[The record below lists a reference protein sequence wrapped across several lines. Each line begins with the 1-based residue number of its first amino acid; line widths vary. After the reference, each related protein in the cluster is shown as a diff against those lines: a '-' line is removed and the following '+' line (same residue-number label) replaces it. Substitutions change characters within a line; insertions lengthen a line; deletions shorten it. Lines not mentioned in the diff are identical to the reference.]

1 MFKIPTAKDAVNQ
14 DRNRQVIFV
23 PNGRK
28 YTDKNEYKVLLYKLS
43 NKENLVDIINFDKRT
58 LNYNGIN
65 IEYGDIHVF
74 DTLVNIRNFIKV
86 FIALRPFLEH
96 YNKID
101 LFPSEY
107 IFHVIDDEGQY
118 DLDDF
123 IIKDK
128 ENVSFFSYIN
138 YIWVPCYNE
147 SSEDEGKNDSVKLM
161 ESASLIK
168 IHERLRRFKDLLFR
182 KDVPEDDEIE
192 VFINNLGRERMR
204 ESLLELF
211 YIMEKQNYVHY
222 ELASPPKDR
231 YESSMEV
238 YNELRKKF
246 PSY

>member
-43 NKENLVDIINFDKRT
+43 NRENLVDIINFDKRT

-65 IEYGDIHVF
+65 IEYIDIHVF
-74 DTLVNIRNFIKV
+74 DTLVDIRNFV
-86 FIALRPFLEH
+86 NTFIALRPFLEH
-96 YNKID
+96 CSKID

-147 SSEDEGKNDSVKLM
+147 SSEDEDKNDSVKLM
-161 ESASLIK
+161 ESASISIIL
-168 IHERLRRFKDLLFR
+168 ERLRRFKDLLYR

-192 VFINNLGRERMR
+192 VFINNLGRERMTD
-204 ESLLELF
+204 SLSKLF
-211 YIMEKQNYVHY
+211 YIIEKPNYDH
-222 ELASPPKDR
+222 SKDR

>member
-23 PNGRK
+23 PNVRK

-74 DTLVNIRNFIKV
+74 DTLVIIRNFMNL
-86 FIALRPFLEH
+86 FIALRPFLEL
-96 YNKID
+96 YDKIH

-138 YIWVPCYNE
+138 YNWIPYYNE
-147 SSEDEGKNDSVKLM
+147 SSEDEDKNDSVKLM
-161 ESASLIK
+161 ESASISIIL
-168 IHERLRRFKDLLFR
+168 ERLRRFKDLLYR

-204 ESLLELF
+204 ESLSKLF
-211 YIMEKQNYVHY
+211 YIIENPNCIQ
-222 ELASPPKDR
+222 SIDR

>member
-28 YTDKNEYKVLLYKLS
+28 YTYKNEYKVLLYKLS

-65 IEYGDIHVF
+65 IEYIDIHVF
-74 DTLVNIRNFIKV
+74 DTLVDIRNFVNV
-86 FIALRPFLEH
+86 FIALRPLLEH
-96 YNKID
+96 YSKRD
-101 LFPSEY
+101 LFPMEY
-107 IFHVIDDEGQY
+107 VFHVIDDEGQY
-118 DLDDF
+118 ELDDF
-123 IIKDK
+123 IVKDK

-138 YIWVPCYNE
+138 YNWIPYYNE
-147 SSEDEGKNDSVKLM
+147 SKEDKDKNDSVKLM
-161 ESASLIK
+161 ESASISIIL
-168 IHERLRRFKDLLFR
+168 ERLRRFKDLWFR

-204 ESLLELF
+204 ESLSKLF
-211 YIMEKQNYVHY
+211 YIIENPNYVH
-222 ELASPPKDR
+222 SKDR

>member
-23 PNGRK
+23 PNVRK

-74 DTLVNIRNFIKV
+74 DTLVTIRNFMNL

-96 YNKID
+96 YSKIN

-138 YIWVPCYNE
+138 YNWIPYYNE
-147 SSEDEGKNDSVKLM
+147 SSEDEDKNDSVKLM
-161 ESASLIK
+161 ESASISIIL
-168 IHERLRRFKDLLFR
+168 ERLRRFKDLLYR

-204 ESLLELF
+204 ESLSKLF
-211 YIMEKQNYVHY
+211 YIIENPNYVH
-222 ELASPPKDR
+222 SKDR

>member
-65 IEYGDIHVF
+65 IEYGYIHVF
-74 DTLVNIRNFIKV
+74 DTLVDIRNFV
-86 FIALRPFLEH
+86 NTFIALRPFLEH
-96 YNKID
+96 CSKID

-147 SSEDEGKNDSVKLM
+147 SSEDEDKNDSVKLM
-161 ESASLIK
+161 ESASISIIL
-168 IHERLRRFKDLLFR
+168 ERLRRFKDLLYR

-192 VFINNLGRERMR
+192 VFINNLGRERMTD
-204 ESLLELF
+204 SLSKLF
-211 YIMEKQNYVHY
+211 YIIENPNYIQ
-222 ELASPPKDR
+222 SIDR

>member
-28 YTDKNEYKVLLYKLS
+28 YTDKNKYKVLLYKLS
-43 NKENLVDIINFDKRT
+43 NRENLVDIINFDKRT

-65 IEYGDIHVF
+65 IEYIDIHVF
-74 DTLVNIRNFIKV
+74 DTLVDIRNFV
-86 FIALRPFLEH
+86 NTFIALRPFLEH
-96 YNKID
+96 CSKID

-147 SSEDEGKNDSVKLM
+147 SSEDEDKNDSVKLM
-161 ESASLIK
+161 ESASIFIIL
-168 IHERLRRFKDLLFR
+168 ERLRRFKDLLYR

-192 VFINNLGRERMR
+192 VFINNLGRERMTD
-204 ESLLELF
+204 SLSKLF
-211 YIMEKQNYVHY
+211 YIIEKPNYNH
-222 ELASPPKDR
+222 SKDR

>member
-74 DTLVNIRNFIKV
+74 DTLVIIRNFMNL
-86 FIALRPFLEH
+86 FIALRPFLDH
-96 YNKID
+96 YSKIN

-138 YIWVPCYNE
+138 YNWIPYYNE
-147 SSEDEGKNDSVKLM
+147 SSEDEDKNDSVKLM
-161 ESASLIK
+161 ESASISIIL
-168 IHERLRRFKDLLFR
+168 ERLRRFKDLLYR

-204 ESLLELF
+204 ESLSKLF
-211 YIMEKQNYVHY
+211 YIIENPNYIQ
-222 ELASPPKDR
+222 SIDR

>member
-23 PNGRK
+23 PNVRK
-28 YTDKNEYKVLLYKLS
+28 YTDKYEYKVLLYKLS

-74 DTLVNIRNFIKV
+74 DTLVNIRNFV
-86 FIALRPFLEH
+86 NTFIALRPFLEH

-138 YIWVPCYNE
+138 YNWIPYYNE
-147 SSEDEGKNDSVKLM
+147 SSEDEDKNDSVKLM
-161 ESASLIK
+161 ESASISIIL
-168 IHERLRRFKDLLFR
+168 ERLRRFKDLLYR

-204 ESLLELF
+204 ESLSKLF
-211 YIMEKQNYVHY
+211 YIIESPNYVHR
-222 ELASPPKDR
+222 KDR

>member
-1 MFKIPTAKDAVNQ
+1 M
-14 DRNRQVIFV
+14 
-23 PNGRK
+23 
-28 YTDKNEYKVLLYKLS
+28 LYKLS
-43 NKENLVDIINFDKRT
+43 NRENLVDIINFDKRT

-65 IEYGDIHVF
+65 IEYIDIHVF
-74 DTLVNIRNFIKV
+74 DTLVDIRNFV
-86 FIALRPFLEH
+86 NTFIALRPFLEH
-96 YNKID
+96 CSKID

-147 SSEDEGKNDSVKLM
+147 SSEDEDKNDSVKLM
-161 ESASLIK
+161 ESASIFIIL
-168 IHERLRRFKDLLFR
+168 ERLRRFKDLLYR

-192 VFINNLGRERMR
+192 VFINNLGRERMTD
-204 ESLLELF
+204 SLSKLF
-211 YIMEKQNYVHY
+211 YIIEKPNYNH
-222 ELASPPKDR
+222 SKDR

>member
-28 YTDKNEYKVLLYKLS
+28 YIDKNEYKVLLYKLS

-74 DTLVNIRNFIKV
+74 DTPVNIRNFVNV

-96 YNKID
+96 YSKIY
-101 LFPSEY
+101 LFPMEY
-107 IFHVIDDEGQY
+107 VFHVIDDEGQY

-161 ESASLIK
+161 ESASISIIL
-168 IHERLRRFKDLLFR
+168 ERLRRFKDLLYR

-204 ESLLELF
+204 ESLSMLF
-211 YIMEKQNYVHY
+211 YIIENLNYVH
-222 ELASPPKDR
+222 SKDR

>member
-43 NKENLVDIINFDKRT
+43 NRENLVDIINFDKRT

-65 IEYGDIHVF
+65 IEYIDIHVF
-74 DTLVNIRNFIKV
+74 DTLVDIRNFV
-86 FIALRPFLEH
+86 NTFIALRPFLEH
-96 YNKID
+96 CSKID

-147 SSEDEGKNDSVKLM
+147 SSEDEDKNDSVKLM
-161 ESASLIK
+161 ESASIFIIL
-168 IHERLRRFKDLLFR
+168 ERLRRFKDLLYR

-192 VFINNLGRERMR
+192 VFINNLGRERMTD
-204 ESLLELF
+204 SLLKLF
-211 YIMEKQNYVHY
+211 YIIEKPNYCH
-222 ELASPPKDR
+222 SKDC

>member
-1 MFKIPTAKDAVNQ
+1 MNLM
-14 DRNRQVIFV
+14 
-23 PNGRK
+23 
-28 YTDKNEYKVLLYKLS
+28 YKVLLYKLS

-74 DTLVNIRNFIKV
+74 DTLVNIRNFMNV
-86 FIALRPFLEH
+86 FIALRPFLVRCS
-96 YNKID
+96 KLT

-147 SSEDEGKNDSVKLM
+147 SSEGEDENDSVKLM
-161 ESASLIK
+161 ESASIFIIL
-168 IHERLRRFKDLLFR
+168 ERLRRFKDLLYR

-192 VFINNLGRERMR
+192 VFINNLGRERMTD
-204 ESLLELF
+204 SLSKLF
-211 YIMEKQNYVHY
+211 YIIEKPNYNH
-222 ELASPPKDR
+222 SKDR

>member
-1 MFKIPTAKDAVNQ
+1 MFKIPTAKDAANQ

-23 PNGRK
+23 PNVRK

-74 DTLVNIRNFIKV
+74 DTLVNIRNFMNV

-96 YNKID
+96 YSKID

-128 ENVSFFSYIN
+128 ENVTFFSYFN
-138 YIWVPCYNE
+138 NNWVPCYNE
-147 SSEDEGKNDSVKLM
+147 SSEDEDKNDSVKLM
-161 ESASLIK
+161 EGASISIIL
-168 IHERLRRFKDLLFR
+168 ERLRRFKDLLYR
-182 KDVPEDDEIE
+182 TGVPEDDEIE

-204 ESLLELF
+204 ESLSRLF
-211 YIMEKQNYVHY
+211 YIIENPNYVH
-222 ELASPPKDR
+222 SKDR

>member
-65 IEYGDIHVF
+65 IEYGYIHVF
-74 DTLVNIRNFIKV
+74 DTLVTIRNFMNL
-86 FIALRPFLEH
+86 FIALRPFMEH
-96 YNKID
+96 YSKIN

-138 YIWVPCYNE
+138 YNWIPYYNE
-147 SSEDEGKNDSVKLM
+147 SSEDEDKNDSVKLM
-161 ESASLIK
+161 ESASISIIL
-168 IHERLRRFKDLLFR
+168 ERLRRFKDLLYR

-204 ESLLELF
+204 ESLSKLF
-211 YIMEKQNYVHY
+211 YIIENPNYIH
-222 ELASPPKDR
+222 SIDR

>member
-65 IEYGDIHVF
+65 IEYGYIHVF
-74 DTLVNIRNFIKV
+74 DTLVTIRNFMNL

-96 YNKID
+96 YSKID

-138 YIWVPCYNE
+138 YFWVPCYNE
-147 SSEDEGKNDSVKLM
+147 SSEDEDKNDSVKLM
-161 ESASLIK
+161 ESASISIIL
-168 IHERLRRFKDLLFR
+168 ERLRRFKDLLYR

-204 ESLLELF
+204 ESLSKLF
-211 YIMEKQNYVHY
+211 YIIENPNHVH
-222 ELASPPKDR
+222 SKDR

>member
-65 IEYGDIHVF
+65 IEYGYIHVF
-74 DTLVNIRNFIKV
+74 DTLVIIRNFMNL

-96 YNKID
+96 YSKID

-138 YIWVPCYNE
+138 YFWVPCYNE
-147 SSEDEGKNDSVKLM
+147 SSEDEDKNDSVKLM
-161 ESASLIK
+161 ESASISIIL
-168 IHERLRRFKDLLFR
+168 ERLRRFKDLLYR

-204 ESLLELF
+204 ESLSKLF
-211 YIMEKQNYVHY
+211 YIIENPNYIQ
-222 ELASPPKDR
+222 SIDR

>member
-65 IEYGDIHVF
+65 IEYGYIHVF
-74 DTLVNIRNFIKV
+74 DTLVDIRNFVNV
-86 FIALRPFLEH
+86 FIALRPSLEH
-96 YNKID
+96 YSKID

-118 DLDDF
+118 ELDDF
-123 IIKDK
+123 IVKDK

-147 SSEDEGKNDSVKLM
+147 SKEDEDKNDSVKLM
-161 ESASLIK
+161 ESASISIIL
-168 IHERLRRFKDLLFR
+168 ERLRRFKDLLYR

-204 ESLLELF
+204 ESLSKLF
-211 YIMEKQNYVHY
+211 YIIENPNYIQ
-222 ELASPPKDR
+222 SIDR

>member
-23 PNGRK
+23 PNVRK

-74 DTLVNIRNFIKV
+74 DTLVTIRNFMNL
-86 FIALRPFLEH
+86 FIALRPFMEH
-96 YNKID
+96 YSKIN

-138 YIWVPCYNE
+138 YNWIPYYNE
-147 SSEDEGKNDSVKLM
+147 SSEDEDKNDSVKLM
-161 ESASLIK
+161 ESASISIIL
-168 IHERLRRFKDLLFR
+168 ERLRRFKDLLYR

-204 ESLLELF
+204 ESLSKLF
-211 YIMEKQNYVHY
+211 YIIENRNYVH
-222 ELASPPKDR
+222 SKDR

>member
-65 IEYGDIHVF
+65 IEYGYIHVF
-74 DTLVNIRNFIKV
+74 DTLVTIRNFMNL

-138 YIWVPCYNE
+138 YNWIPYYNE
-147 SSEDEGKNDSVKLM
+147 SSEDEDKNDSVKLM
-161 ESASLIK
+161 ESASISIIL
-168 IHERLRRFKDLLFR
+168 ERLRRFKDLLYR

-204 ESLLELF
+204 ESLSMLFNIIENLE
-211 YIMEKQNYVHY
+211 YVH
-222 ELASPPKDR
+222 SKDR

>member
-23 PNGRK
+23 PNVRK

-74 DTLVNIRNFIKV
+74 DTLVIIRNFMNL
-86 FIALRPFLEH
+86 FIALRPFLDH
-96 YNKID
+96 YSKIN

-138 YIWVPCYNE
+138 YNWIPYYNE
-147 SSEDEGKNDSVKLM
+147 SSEDEDKNDSVKLM
-161 ESASLIK
+161 ESASISIIL
-168 IHERLRRFKDLLFR
+168 ERLRRFKDLLYR

-204 ESLLELF
+204 ESLSKLF
-211 YIMEKQNYVHY
+211 YIIENPNYIQ
-222 ELASPPKDR
+222 SIDR

>member
-65 IEYGDIHVF
+65 IEYGYIHVF
-74 DTLVNIRNFIKV
+74 DTLVDIRNFVNV
-86 FIALRPFLEH
+86 FIALRPSLEH
-96 YNKID
+96 YSKID

-138 YIWVPCYNE
+138 YNWVPCYNE
-147 SSEDEGKNDSVKLM
+147 SSEDEDKNDSVKLM
-161 ESASLIK
+161 ESASISIIL
-168 IHERLRRFKDLLFR
+168 ERLRRFKDLLYR

-204 ESLLELF
+204 ESLSKLF
-211 YIMEKQNYVHY
+211 YIIENPNYIQ
-222 ELASPPKDR
+222 SIDR

>member
-23 PNGRK
+23 PNVRK

-74 DTLVNIRNFIKV
+74 DTLVTIRNFMNL
-86 FIALRPFLEH
+86 FIALRPFLDH

-138 YIWVPCYNE
+138 YNWIPYYNE
-147 SSEDEGKNDSVKLM
+147 SSEDEDKNDSVKLM
-161 ESASLIK
+161 ESASISIIL
-168 IHERLRRFKDLLFR
+168 ERLRRFKDLLYR

-204 ESLLELF
+204 ESLSKLF
-211 YIMEKQNYVHY
+211 YIIENRNYVH
-222 ELASPPKDR
+222 SKDR

>member
-23 PNGRK
+23 PNVRK

-74 DTLVNIRNFIKV
+74 DTLVTIRNFMNL
-86 FIALRPFLEH
+86 FIALRPFLDH
-96 YNKID
+96 YNKIN

-138 YIWVPCYNE
+138 YNWIPYYNE
-147 SSEDEGKNDSVKLM
+147 SSEDEDKNDSVKLM
-161 ESASLIK
+161 ESASISIIL
-168 IHERLRRFKDLLFR
+168 ERLRRFKDLLYR

-204 ESLLELF
+204 ESLSKLF
-211 YIMEKQNYVHY
+211 YIIENPNYIQ
-222 ELASPPKDR
+222 SIDR

>member
-1 MFKIPTAKDAVNQ
+1 MFKLPTAKDAVNL

-23 PNGRK
+23 PNVRK

-74 DTLVNIRNFIKV
+74 DTLVNIRNFMNV
-86 FIALRPFLEH
+86 FIALRPFLVRCS
-96 YNKID
+96 KLT

-107 IFHVIDDEGQY
+107 TFHVIDDEGQY

-138 YIWVPCYNE
+138 YNWIPYYNE
-147 SSEDEGKNDSVKLM
+147 SSEDEDKNDSVKLM
-161 ESASLIK
+161 ESASISIIL
-168 IHERLRRFKDLLFR
+168 ERLRRFKDLLYR

-192 VFINNLGRERMR
+192 VFINNLGREKMR
-204 ESLLELF
+204 ESLSKLF
-211 YIMEKQNYVHY
+211 YIIENPNYVH
-222 ELASPPKDR
+222 PKDR

>member
-1 MFKIPTAKDAVNQ
+1 MFKLPTAKDAVNL

-23 PNGRK
+23 PNVRK

-65 IEYGDIHVF
+65 IEYIDIHVF
-74 DTLVNIRNFIKV
+74 DTLVDIRNFV
-86 FIALRPFLEH
+86 NTFIALRPFLEH
-96 YNKID
+96 YSKID

-138 YIWVPCYNE
+138 YIWIPYYNE
-147 SSEDEGKNDSVKLM
+147 SKEDEDKNDSVKIM
-161 ESASLIK
+161 ESASIRI
-168 IHERLRRFKDLLFR
+168 IHERLTRFKDLLYR

-204 ESLLELF
+204 ESLSWLF
-211 YIMEKQNYVHY
+211 YIIEKPNYIH
-222 ELASPPKDR
+222 SIDR
-231 YESSMEV
+231 YESCMEV

>member
-65 IEYGDIHVF
+65 IEYIDIHVF
-74 DTLVNIRNFIKV
+74 DTLVDIRNFVNV
-86 FIALRPFLEH
+86 FIALRPLLEH
-96 YNKID
+96 YSKID
-101 LFPSEY
+101 LFPTEY
-107 IFHVIDDEGQY
+107 VFHVIDDEGQY
-118 DLDDF
+118 ELDDF
-123 IIKDK
+123 IVKDK

-138 YIWVPCYNE
+138 YNWIPYYNE
-147 SSEDEGKNDSVKLM
+147 SKEDKDKNDSVKIM
-161 ESASLIK
+161 ESASISIIL
-168 IHERLRRFKDLLFR
+168 ERLRRFKDLLYR
-182 KDVPEDDEIE
+182 KDLPEDDEIE

-204 ESLLELF
+204 ESLSKLF
-211 YIMEKQNYVHY
+211 YIIENLKYVH
-222 ELASPPKDR
+222 SKDR

>member
-1 MFKIPTAKDAVNQ
+1 MFKIPTAKDAANQ

-23 PNGRK
+23 PNVRK

-74 DTLVNIRNFIKV
+74 DTLVNIRNFMNV
-86 FIALRPFLEH
+86 FIALRPFLVRCS
-96 YNKID
+96 KLT

-123 IIKDK
+123 IIKD
-128 ENVSFFSYIN
+128 EEYVSFFSYIN

-147 SSEDEGKNDSVKLM
+147 SSEDEDKNDSVKLM
-161 ESASLIK
+161 ESASLII
-168 IHERLRRFKDLLFR
+168 IHERLIRLKALLYR

-192 VFINNLGRERMR
+192 VFINNLGRERMTD
-204 ESLLELF
+204 SLSKLF
-211 YIMEKQNYVHY
+211 YIIEKPNYNH
-222 ELASPPKDR
+222 SKDR

>member
-1 MFKIPTAKDAVNQ
+1 MFKIPTAKDAANQ

-23 PNGRK
+23 PNVRK

-96 YNKID
+96 CSKIY

-138 YIWVPCYNE
+138 YNWIPYYNE
-147 SSEDEGKNDSVKLM
+147 SSEGEDKNDSVKLM
-161 ESASLIK
+161 ESASISIIL
-168 IHERLRRFKDLLFR
+168 ERLRRFKDLLYR

-211 YIMEKQNYVHY
+211 CIIENPNYVHY
-222 ELASPPKDR
+222 ELARPPKDR

>member
-1 MFKIPTAKDAVNQ
+1 MFKIPTAKDAANQ

-23 PNGRK
+23 PNVRK

-65 IEYGDIHVF
+65 IEYGYIHVF
-74 DTLVNIRNFIKV
+74 DTLVTIRNFMNL
-86 FIALRPFLEH
+86 FIALRQLLEH

-118 DLDDF
+118 ELDDF
-123 IIKDK
+123 IVKDK

-147 SSEDEGKNDSVKLM
+147 SSEDEDKNDSVKLM
-161 ESASLIK
+161 ESASISIIL
-168 IHERLRRFKDLLFR
+168 ERLRRFKDLLYR

-204 ESLLELF
+204 ESLSNLF
-211 YIMEKQNYVHY
+211 YIIENPSYVH
-222 ELASPPKDR
+222 SKDR

>member
-23 PNGRK
+23 PNVRK

-74 DTLVNIRNFIKV
+74 DTLVIIRNFMNL

-101 LFPSEY
+101 LIPSEY

-118 DLDDF
+118 DLVDF

-128 ENVSFFSYIN
+128 KNVSFLSHIN
-138 YIWVPCYNE
+138 YNWIPYYNE
-147 SSEDEGKNDSVKLM
+147 SSEDEDKNDSVKLM
-161 ESASLIK
+161 ESASISIIL
-168 IHERLRRFKDLLFR
+168 ERLRRFKDLLYR

-204 ESLLELF
+204 ESLSKLF
-211 YIMEKQNYVHY
+211 YIIENPNYIQ
-222 ELASPPKDR
+222 SIDR

>member
-65 IEYGDIHVF
+65 IEYVYIHVF
-74 DTLVNIRNFIKV
+74 DTLVIIRNFMNL

-138 YIWVPCYNE
+138 YNWIPYYNE
-147 SSEDEGKNDSVKLM
+147 SSEDEDKNDSVKLM
-161 ESASLIK
+161 ESASISIIL
-168 IHERLRRFKDLLFR
+168 ERLRRFKDLLYR

-204 ESLLELF
+204 ESLSKLF
-211 YIMEKQNYVHY
+211 YIIENPNYIQ
-222 ELASPPKDR
+222 SIDR

>member
-23 PNGRK
+23 PNVRK
-28 YTDKNEYKVLLYKLS
+28 YTDKYEYKVLLYKLS

-74 DTLVNIRNFIKV
+74 DTLVTIRNFMNL
-86 FIALRPFLEH
+86 FIALRPFLDH

-138 YIWVPCYNE
+138 YNWIPYYNE
-147 SSEDEGKNDSVKLM
+147 SSEDEDKNDSVKLM
-161 ESASLIK
+161 ESASISIIL
-168 IHERLRRFKDLLFR
+168 ERLRRFKDLLYR

-204 ESLLELF
+204 ESLSKLF
-211 YIMEKQNYVHY
+211 YIIENRNYVH
-222 ELASPPKDR
+222 SKDR

>member
-43 NKENLVDIINFDKRT
+43 NRENLVDIINFDKRT

-65 IEYGDIHVF
+65 IEYIDIHVF
-74 DTLVNIRNFIKV
+74 DTLVDIRNFV
-86 FIALRPFLEH
+86 NTFIALRPFLEH
-96 YNKID
+96 CSKID

-147 SSEDEGKNDSVKLM
+147 SSEGEDKNDSVKLM
-161 ESASLIK
+161 ESASIFIIL
-168 IHERLRRFKDLLFR
+168 ERLRRFKDLLYR

-192 VFINNLGRERMR
+192 VFINNLGRERMTD
-204 ESLLELF
+204 SLSKLF
-211 YIMEKQNYVHY
+211 YIIEKTNHPDYALICRLV
-222 ELASPPKDR
+222 LNRRDR
-231 YESSMEV
+231 KSQ
-238 YNELRKKF
+238 
-246 PSY
+246 

>member
-23 PNGRK
+23 PNVRK

-74 DTLVNIRNFIKV
+74 DTLVTIRNFMNL
-86 FIALRPFLEH
+86 FIALRQLLEH

-138 YIWVPCYNE
+138 YNWIPYYNE
-147 SSEDEGKNDSVKLM
+147 SSEDEDKNDSVKLM
-161 ESASLIK
+161 ESASISIIL
-168 IHERLRRFKDLLFR
+168 ERLRRFKDLLYR

-204 ESLLELF
+204 ESLSKLF
-211 YIMEKQNYVHY
+211 YIIENPNYIQ
-222 ELASPPKDR
+222 SIDR

>member
-65 IEYGDIHVF
+65 IEYGYIHVF
-74 DTLVNIRNFIKV
+74 DTLVIIRNFMNL

-138 YIWVPCYNE
+138 YNWIPYYNE
-147 SSEDEGKNDSVKLM
+147 SSEDEDKNDSVKLM
-161 ESASLIK
+161 ESASISIIL
-168 IHERLRRFKDLLFR
+168 ERLRRFKDLLYR

-204 ESLLELF
+204 ESLSKLF
-211 YIMEKQNYVHY
+211 YIIENPNYIQ
-222 ELASPPKDR
+222 SIDR

>member
-23 PNGRK
+23 PNVRK
-28 YTDKNEYKVLLYKLS
+28 YTNKNEYKVLLYKLS

-74 DTLVNIRNFIKV
+74 DTLVDIRNFV
-86 FIALRPFLEH
+86 NTFIALRPFLEH
-96 YNKID
+96 CSKID

-123 IIKDK
+123 IIKD
-128 ENVSFFSYIN
+128 EEYVSFFSYIN
-138 YIWVPCYNE
+138 YIWVPYYNE
-147 SSEDEGKNDSVKLM
+147 ISEDENKNDSVKLM
-161 ESASLIK
+161 ESASIRI
-168 IHERLRRFKDLLFR
+168 IHERLRRFKDLLYR
-182 KDVPEDDEIE
+182 TGVPEDDEIE

-204 ESLLELF
+204 ESLSKLF
-211 YIMEKQNYVHY
+211 YIIENPNYVH
-222 ELASPPKDR
+222 SKDR

>member
-28 YTDKNEYKVLLYKLS
+28 YIDKNEYKVLLYKLS
-43 NKENLVDIINFDKRT
+43 NRENLVDIINFDKRT

-65 IEYGDIHVF
+65 IEYIDIHVF
-74 DTLVNIRNFIKV
+74 DTLVDIRNFV
-86 FIALRPFLEH
+86 NTFIALRPFLEH
-96 YNKID
+96 CSKID

-138 YIWVPCYNE
+138 YIWVPYYNE
-147 SSEDEGKNDSVKLM
+147 ISEDENKNDSVKIM
-161 ESASLIK
+161 ESASIFIIL
-168 IHERLRRFKDLLFR
+168 ERLRRFKDLLYR

-204 ESLLELF
+204 ESLSKLF
-211 YIMEKQNYVHY
+211 YIIENPNYVH
-222 ELASPPKDR
+222 SKDR

>member
-65 IEYGDIHVF
+65 IEYGYIHVF
-74 DTLVNIRNFIKV
+74 DTLVTIRNFMNL
-86 FIALRPFLEH
+86 FIALRPFMEH

-138 YIWVPCYNE
+138 YNWIPYYNE
-147 SSEDEGKNDSVKLM
+147 SSEDEDKNDSVKIM
-161 ESASLIK
+161 ESASISIIL
-168 IHERLRRFKDLLFR
+168 ERLRRFKDSLYR

-204 ESLLELF
+204 ESLSKLF
-211 YIMEKQNYVHY
+211 YIIENPNYIQ
-222 ELASPPKDR
+222 SIDR